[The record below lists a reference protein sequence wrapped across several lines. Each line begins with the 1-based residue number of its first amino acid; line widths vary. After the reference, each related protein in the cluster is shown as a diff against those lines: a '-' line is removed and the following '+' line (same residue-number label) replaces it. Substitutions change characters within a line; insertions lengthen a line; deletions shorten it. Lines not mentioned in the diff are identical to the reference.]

1 MGSGHQR
8 KPIIGVTGPGKRGRG
23 NWLFFK
29 WLLKWL
35 GGEPIHII
43 PDKRLSMEDM
53 DALIIS
59 GGADINP
66 ERYGRDPQSLPSKK
80 RRRKSFL
87 RVLFHPFLQLYKEA
101 FGIGSSDINLER
113 DEMEFKLLKEAEDQA
128 KPVLGICRGMQLM
141 NIYWGG
147 TLYHDINS
155 LGYEIRYKKSV
166 FPRKHIDIS
175 NNSLLHRIIGQTK
188 CRINS
193 LHNQGVDQLGTGIG
207 IIAEDENGLAQ
218 ALEKKGN
225 HFYLGVQWHPEY
237 LPYLK
242 NQRKIFR
249 AFMHRSLKTP
259 NLQHTV

>member
-1 MGSGHQR
+1 MGSGYQR
-8 KPIIGVTGPGKRGRG
+8 KPIIGITGPGKRGRG

-35 GGEPIHII
+35 GANPIPIFPGKDI
-43 PDKRLSMEDM
+43 SIAELDG
-53 DALIIS
+53 LIIS

-66 ERYGRDPQSLPSKK
+66 ERYGRDMKSLSLTKQNKK
-80 RRRKSFL
+80 NFL
-87 RVLFHPFLQLYKEA
+87 RILFHPFLQLYKET
-101 FGIGSSDINLER
+101 FGIGSSAINLER
-113 DEMEFKLLKEAEDQA
+113 DEMEIRLLGEAEEA
-128 KPVLGICRGMQLM
+128 NKPVLGICRGMQLM

-166 FPRKHIDIS
+166 FPRKQIDILKS
-175 NNSLLHRIIGQTK
+175 SLIYSILEQK
-188 CRINS
+188 NCRINS
-193 LHNQGVDQLGTGIG
+193 LHNQGVDQLGLGIR

-218 ALEKKGN
+218 ALEKVGGF
-225 HFYLGVQWHPEY
+225 FYLGVQWHPEY

-249 AFMHRSLKTP
+249 AFMDEAMKS
-259 NLQHTV
+259 